1 MEQEV
6 WKLVVRVEGEDV
18 GGGRRRGTKKTLNY
32 DNLTRE
38 YGTKSSREGGKK
50 QLYVKRL
57 FEE

>member
-38 YGTKSSREGGKK
+38 YDTK
-50 QLYVKRL
+50 
-57 FEE
+57 